1 MLNAIEIK
9 FSFLKT
15 RIVKPA
21 PTSNLIMKKR
31 SLCLLALLCI
41 QAHAADP
48 IPVNPALNEKI
59 LMVPAV
65 QKELLFNP
73 INMLETSLFFPPG
86 DGPFPVVVMN
96 HGKNQGPSNEQA
108 RSRPVY
114 IALEFLRRGYVVVAP
129 NRSGFAG
136 SEGMKR
142 YPCTNTTQ
150 NGLGNA
156 QDVIGVL
163 DWIVQQ
169 TWADKNNMLVMGQS
183 HGGLTTMALG
193 SIGYPGV
200 KGLVNFAGVLRN
212 ESCDWQSGVTSAMG
226 TYGKTS
232 SLPSLWF
239 YGAND
244 SYTDPQLASQFF
256 DAYTAS
262 GGKAKLIAF
271 GNFEKDAHK
280 MSGSAGGVKIWLPEV
295 ESFLAAVGLPNKV
308 VNQIP
313 ASAAHN
319 GMPTPP
325 ASDFAKLDDVAAVPY
340 LKDSGRE
347 GYSKFLSVSTPR
359 AFAIGKHG
367 SWSSRSGGTDPLKAA
382 LDKCQSRNKNEP
394 CQLYAVDEDVVWK
407 NQDTLAVE
415 P

>member
-1 MLNAIEIK
+1 
-9 FSFLKT
+9 
-15 RIVKPA
+15 
-21 PTSNLIMKKR
+21 MKKNF
-31 SLCLLALLCI
+31 SLCLFILLCA
-41 QAHAADP
+41 QAQAADP
-48 IPVNPALNEKI
+48 IPINPALNEQV
-59 LMVPAV
+59 LMVPAL
-65 QKELLFNP
+65 QKGLLFNAT
-73 INMLETSLFFPPG
+73 NKLETTLFFPPG

-96 HGKNQGPSNEQA
+96 HGKSPGPSKEQA

-136 SEGMKR
+136 SEGAKP
-142 YPCTNTTQ
+142 YSCTSMTG

-156 QDVIGVL
+156 EDVIGVL

-169 TWADKNNMLVMGQS
+169 PWADKNNMLVMGQS

-193 SIGYPGV
+193 SLGYPGV

-212 ESCDWQSGVTSAMG
+212 ESCDWKSGVTSAMG

-244 SYTDPQLASQFF
+244 SYTDPQLARQFV
-256 DAYTAS
+256 DAYTES

-271 GNFEKDAHK
+271 GDFRSDAHG
-280 MSGSAGGVKIWLPEV
+280 MVYSASGARIWLPEV
-295 ESFLAAVGLPNKV
+295 ESFLASVGLPNKV
-308 VNQIP
+308 VNPIP
-313 ASAAHN
+313 ASAAYN
-319 GMPTPP
+319 GIPTPP

-340 LKDSGRE
+340 LKDSGRA

-359 AFAIGKHG
+359 AFAIGKRG
-367 SWSSRSGGTDPLKAA
+367 AWSWRNGGADPLKDA
-382 LDKCQSRNKNEP
+382 LDKCQAFNKNEP
-394 CQLYAVDEDVVWK
+394 CQLYAVDEEVVWQ
-407 NQDTLAVE
+407 NNGALAAK